1 MQDVLVAE
9 LETEYSPIS
18 EQRPCMPL
26 GRGGLAA
33 QLSRERKLLPY
44 WDGA

>member
-1 MQDVLVAE
+1 MQDVLAAA
-9 LETEYSPIS
+9 LETEQSPIP
-18 EQRPCMPL
+18 EQRPCVPL

-33 QLSRERKLLPY
+33 QLSRERELLPY